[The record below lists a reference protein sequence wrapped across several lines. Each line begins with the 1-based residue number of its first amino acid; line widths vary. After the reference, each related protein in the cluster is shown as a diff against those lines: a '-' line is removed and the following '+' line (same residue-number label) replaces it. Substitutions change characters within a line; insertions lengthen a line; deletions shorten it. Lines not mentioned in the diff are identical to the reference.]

1 MDDDVVVDFIRIY
14 QQVVEENEKAFDGKT
29 VKNMMF
35 GYIQMGLPVQRSQ
48 GWKWALSKEEFD
60 SDFHP
65 TFLSGWA
72 YVTTPN
78 VAKKLVKISKEVP
91 VLWIDDVWVTG
102 ILAGRANIQLKSL
115 NMFYT
120 FYNEHIQCCVF
131 ETRIECDFLVGPSG
145 NNLTV
150 IRKYGE
156 LSQRCSN
163 DNLFMLQDSGGNSS
177 KRRCNRRKDVD
188 SIIKNCHVQNP
199 YFLPRSQGIAEV
211 F

>member
-14 QQVVEENEKAFDGKT
+14 QQVVEENEKSFDGET
-29 VKNMMF
+29 IENTMF

-78 VAKKLVKISKEVP
+78 VAKKLVNISKEVP

-163 DNLFMLQDSGGNSS
+163 DNLFMLQDAGGNSS
-177 KRRCNRRKDVD
+177 KRRCNRRKEVD

-199 YFLPRSQGIAEV
+199 YFLP
-211 F
+211 